1 MKKVIYL
8 VLLAGATLGILM
20 FLHGK
25 YNLNNL
31 TPTFGEPE
39 EITNEEAQEMAL
51 NSLKKLFADINSQN
65 KEEVD
70 ADLENFIYNP
80 DRNEPA
86 VAEDFIDEFYP
97 YDFLTKTNLT
107 IIPKE
112 DIKKDAIDSFGN
124 DKKNGSIWISSHYE
138 GSSTKNLSRIFVMNR
153 YDDGKFY
160 LHGILYF
167 DKEFDGASANMTLK
181 DGVKD
186 VYIENALPFE
196 VKPSHISYDES
207 KENFVADAEL
217 KNLLIYLF
225 DEQSDSIGS
234 QFYSAQRMDEQ
245 SFLVK
250 TDKVDAIIKFKRSSS
265 GKKIWIMYEYGT
277 SDTILQSKN
286 WEGY

>member
-8 VLLAGATLGILM
+8 VLLAGVTLGILM

-80 DRNEPA
+80 DRNEPSG
-86 VAEDFIDEFYP
+86 AEEFIDEFYP

-112 DIKKDAIDSFGN
+112 DIKKDAIESFGN

-153 YDDGKFY
+153 SDDGEFY
-160 LHGILYF
+160 LSSILYF

-196 VKPSHISYDES
+196 VKPGNVAYTEET
-207 KENFVADAEL
+207 ENFFADDEL